1 MRLHLVA
8 PEGEREPQGVNLTP
22 NPFHPL
28 LLCIDI
34 RGRDLIIQI
43 THDHSS
49 DCTGGISIK
58 KILVV
63 DDNAAILEVVSELI
77 SAAGYLPITAT
88 GGKECLDMVA
98 SESPDLVLL
107 DINMPDMDGWTVLRT
122 LKERGLAG
130 NTKIMM
136 LTATTEIGTDI
147 FGLQDVV
154 SGYIR
159 KPFNNDELGARL
171 KEVLQDQPVVVEE
184 PKVEK
189 EPPKKSFFSML
200 RKKEEPPQH
209 DGGMEAPIASA
220 KVYELR
226 RGFAYLVKETK
237 PQKAFEIFQDQ
248 VTHNI
253 QGLCVTRQHPTII
266 RKEWGL
272 EKTPIIW
279 LSNQL
284 GKVYVNPS
292 NIGILSDTIVRFVEK
307 SGDGV
312 ILIDGIEFL
321 IVNNDFD
328 KVLRMLHHITE
339 AVMENRSRLILSVD
353 PRTLEIRELALL
365 ERNMEIIEG
374 NLPPHQ

>member
-1 MRLHLVA
+1 M
-8 PEGEREPQGVNLTP
+8 
-22 NPFHPL
+22 
-28 LLCIDI
+28 
-34 RGRDLIIQI
+34 
-43 THDHSS
+43 
-49 DCTGGISIK
+49 
-58 KILVV
+58 
-63 DDNAAILEVVSELI
+63 DDNTAILEIVSELI
-77 SAAGYLPITAT
+77 SAAGYQPMTAS
-88 GGKECLDMVA
+88 GGRECLSKIQ

-107 DINMPDMDGWTVLRT
+107 DINMPDMDGWSVLRT
-122 LKERGLAG
+122 LKEKGLAES
-130 NTKIMM
+130 TKIMM

-159 KPFNNDELGARL
+159 KPFNNDDLAARL
-171 KEVLQDQPVVVEE
+171 REMLGDQPQVKEE

-189 EPPKKSFFSML
+189 DRKGLRSLL
-200 RKKEEPPQH
+200 RKKEEES
-209 DGGMEAPIASA
+209 GMEVARSSA

-226 RGFAYLVKETK
+226 RGFSYLVKEPK
-237 PQKAFEIFQDQ
+237 PNKSFEIFVDQ

-328 KVLRMLHHITE
+328 KVLRMVHHVTE
-339 AVMENRSRLILSVD
+339 AVMENRSRLIVSVD
-353 PRTLEIRELALL
+353 PRTLETRELALL
-365 ERNMEIIEG
+365 ERNMEIIEAEEAKR
-374 NLPPHQ
+374 Q

>member
-1 MRLHLVA
+1 M
-8 PEGEREPQGVNLTP
+8 
-22 NPFHPL
+22 
-28 LLCIDI
+28 
-34 RGRDLIIQI
+34 
-43 THDHSS
+43 
-49 DCTGGISIK
+49 
-58 KILVV
+58 
-63 DDNAAILEVVSELI
+63 DDNTAILEIVSELI
-77 SAAGYLPITAT
+77 SAAGYQPMTAT
-88 GGKECLDMVA
+88 GGRECL
-98 SESPDLVLL
+98 SKIQTERPDLVLL
-107 DINMPDMDGWTVLRT
+107 DINMPDMDGWSVLRT
-122 LKERGLAG
+122 IKEKGLAE

-159 KPFNNDELGARL
+159 KPFNNDELAVRFREILG
-171 KEVLQDQPVVVEE
+171 DQAQVKEE
-184 PKVEK
+184 PKGEK
-189 EPPKKSFFSML
+189 DRKGLRSLL
-200 RKKEEPPQH
+200 RKKEEEN
-209 DGGMEAPIASA
+209 GMEVARSSA

-226 RGFAYLVKETK
+226 RGFSYLVKETK
-237 PQKAFEIFQDQ
+237 PTKSFEIFVDQ

-292 NIGILSDTIVRFVEK
+292 NIGILSDTIIRFVEK
-307 SGDGV
+307 SNDGV

-328 KVLRMLHHITE
+328 KVLRMVHHVTE
-339 AVMENRSRLILSVD
+339 AVMENRSRLIVSVD
-353 PRTLEIRELALL
+353 PRTLETRELALL
-365 ERNMEIIEG
+365 ERNMEIIEAEEAKR
-374 NLPPHQ
+374 Q

>member
-1 MRLHLVA
+1 M
-8 PEGEREPQGVNLTP
+8 
-22 NPFHPL
+22 
-28 LLCIDI
+28 
-34 RGRDLIIQI
+34 
-43 THDHSS
+43 
-49 DCTGGISIK
+49 
-58 KILVV
+58 
-63 DDNAAILEVVSELI
+63 DDNTAILEIVSELI
-77 SAAGYLPITAT
+77 SAAGYQPMTAT
-88 GGKECLDMVA
+88 GGRECLSKIQA
-98 SESPDLVLL
+98 ERPDLVLL
-107 DINMPDMDGWTVLRT
+107 DINMPDMDGWSVLRT
-122 LKERGLAG
+122 IKEKGLAE

-159 KPFNNDELGARL
+159 KPFNNDELAVRL
-171 KEVLQDQPVVVEE
+171 REMLGDQPQAKEE
-184 PKVEK
+184 PKSEK
-189 EPPKKSFFSML
+189 DRRGLRSLL
-200 RKKEEPPQH
+200 RKKEEES
-209 DGGMEAPIASA
+209 GMEVARSSA

-226 RGFAYLVKETK
+226 RGFSYLVKETK
-237 PQKAFEIFQDQ
+237 PNKSFEIFVDQ

-292 NIGILSDTIVRFVEK
+292 NIGILSDTIIRFVEK

-328 KVLRMLHHITE
+328 KVLRMVHHVTE
-339 AVMENRSRLILSVD
+339 AVMENRSRLIVSVD
-353 PRTLEIRELALL
+353 PRTLETRELALL
-365 ERNMEIIEG
+365 ERNMEIIEAEEAK
-374 NLPPHQ
+374 HQ

>member
-1 MRLHLVA
+1 M
-8 PEGEREPQGVNLTP
+8 
-22 NPFHPL
+22 
-28 LLCIDI
+28 
-34 RGRDLIIQI
+34 
-43 THDHSS
+43 
-49 DCTGGISIK
+49 
-58 KILVV
+58 VV
-63 DDNAAILEVVSELI
+63 DDNTAILEIVSELI
-77 SAAGYLPITAT
+77 SAAGYQPMTAT
-88 GGKECLDMVA
+88 GGRECLSKIQA
-98 SESPDLVLL
+98 ERPDLVLL
-107 DINMPDMDGWTVLRT
+107 DINMPDMDGWSVLRT
-122 LKERGLAG
+122 IKEKGLAE

-159 KPFNNDELGARL
+159 KPFNNDELAVRL
-171 KEVLQDQPVVVEE
+171 REMLGDQPQAKEE
-184 PKVEK
+184 PKSEK
-189 EPPKKSFFSML
+189 DRRGLRSLL
-200 RKKEEPPQH
+200 RKKEEES
-209 DGGMEAPIASA
+209 GMEVARSSA
-220 KVYELR
+220 KIYELR
-226 RGFAYLVKETK
+226 RGFSYLVKETK
-237 PQKAFEIFQDQ
+237 PNKSFEIFVDQ

-292 NIGILSDTIVRFVEK
+292 NIGILSDTIIRFVEK

-328 KVLRMLHHITE
+328 KVLRMVHHVTE
-339 AVMENRSRLILSVD
+339 AVMENRSRLIVSVD
-353 PRTLEIRELALL
+353 PRTLETRELALL
-365 ERNMEIIEG
+365 ERNMEIIEAEEAKR
-374 NLPPHQ
+374 Q

>member
-1 MRLHLVA
+1 
-8 PEGEREPQGVNLTP
+8 
-22 NPFHPL
+22 
-28 LLCIDI
+28 
-34 RGRDLIIQI
+34 
-43 THDHSS
+43 
-49 DCTGGISIK
+49 
-58 KILVV
+58 LVV
-63 DDNAAILEVVSELI
+63 DDNTAILEIVSELI
-77 SAAGYLPITAT
+77 SAAGYQPMTAT
-88 GGKECLDMVA
+88 GGRECLSKIQA
-98 SESPDLVLL
+98 ERPDLVLL
-107 DINMPDMDGWTVLRT
+107 DINMPDMDGWSVLRT
-122 LKERGLAG
+122 IKEKGLAE

-159 KPFNNDELGARL
+159 KPFNNDELAVRL
-171 KEVLQDQPVVVEE
+171 REMLGDQPQAKEE
-184 PKVEK
+184 PKSEK
-189 EPPKKSFFSML
+189 DRRGLRSLL
-200 RKKEEPPQH
+200 RKKEEES
-209 DGGMEAPIASA
+209 GMEVARSSA

-226 RGFAYLVKETK
+226 RGFSYLVKETK
-237 PQKAFEIFQDQ
+237 PNKSFEIFVDQ

-292 NIGILSDTIVRFVEK
+292 NIGILSDTIIRFVEK

-328 KVLRMLHHITE
+328 KVLRMVHHVTE
-339 AVMENRSRLILSVD
+339 AVMENRSRLIVSVD
-353 PRTLEIRELALL
+353 PRTLETRELALL
-365 ERNMEIIEG
+365 ERNMEIIEAEEAK
-374 NLPPHQ
+374 HQ

>member
-1 MRLHLVA
+1 
-8 PEGEREPQGVNLTP
+8 
-22 NPFHPL
+22 
-28 LLCIDI
+28 
-34 RGRDLIIQI
+34 
-43 THDHSS
+43 
-49 DCTGGISIK
+49 
-58 KILVV
+58 V
-63 DDNAAILEVVSELI
+63 DDNTAILEIVSELI
-77 SAAGYLPITAT
+77 SAAGYQPMTAT
-88 GGKECLDMVA
+88 GGRECL
-98 SESPDLVLL
+98 SKIQTERPDLVLL
-107 DINMPDMDGWTVLRT
+107 DINMPDMDGWSVLRT
-122 LKERGLAG
+122 IKEKGLAE

-159 KPFNNDELGARL
+159 KPFNNDELGVRFREIL
-171 KEVLQDQPVVVEE
+171 GDQPPVNEE
-184 PKVEK
+184 PKGEK
-189 EPPKKSFFSML
+189 DRKGLRSLL
-200 RKKEEPPQH
+200 RKREEEN
-209 DGGMEAPIASA
+209 GMEVARSSA

-226 RGFAYLVKETK
+226 RGFSYLVKETK
-237 PQKAFEIFQDQ
+237 PNKSFEIFVDQ

-292 NIGILSDTIVRFVEK
+292 NIGILSDTIIRFVEK
-307 SGDGV
+307 SNDGV

-328 KVLRMLHHITE
+328 KVLRMVHHVTE
-339 AVMENRSRLILSVD
+339 AVMENRSRLIVSVD
-353 PRTLEIRELALL
+353 PRTLETRELALL
-365 ERNMEIIEG
+365 ERNMEIIEAEEAKR
-374 NLPPHQ
+374 Q

>member
-1 MRLHLVA
+1 
-8 PEGEREPQGVNLTP
+8 
-22 NPFHPL
+22 
-28 LLCIDI
+28 
-34 RGRDLIIQI
+34 
-43 THDHSS
+43 
-49 DCTGGISIK
+49 
-58 KILVV
+58 V
-63 DDNAAILEVVSELI
+63 DDNTAILEIVSELI
-77 SAAGYLPITAT
+77 SAAGYQPMTAT
-88 GGKECLDMVA
+88 GGRECLSKIQ
-98 SESPDLVLL
+98 SERPDLVLL
-107 DINMPDMDGWTVLRT
+107 DINMPDMDGWSVLRT
-122 LKERGLAG
+122 LKEKGLAE

-159 KPFNNDELGARL
+159 KPFNNDDLSARL
-171 KEVLQDQPVVVEE
+171 RE
-184 PKVEK
+184 
-189 EPPKKSFFSML
+189 ML
-200 RKKEEPPQH
+200 GDSPQVKEEPRMEK
-209 DGGMEAPIASA
+209 DRKGLRSLLRKREEDSGMEVARSSA

-226 RGFAYLVKETK
+226 RGFSYLVKETK
-237 PQKAFEIFQDQ
+237 PNKSFEIFVDQ

-292 NIGILSDTIVRFVEK
+292 NIGILSDTIIRFVEK

-328 KVLRMLHHITE
+328 KVLRMVHHVTE
-339 AVMENRSRLILSVD
+339 AVMENRSRLIVSVD
-353 PRTLEIRELALL
+353 PRTLETRELALL
-365 ERNMEIIEG
+365 ERNMEIIEAEEAKR
-374 NLPPHQ
+374 

>member
-1 MRLHLVA
+1 M
-8 PEGEREPQGVNLTP
+8 
-22 NPFHPL
+22 
-28 LLCIDI
+28 
-34 RGRDLIIQI
+34 
-43 THDHSS
+43 
-49 DCTGGISIK
+49 
-58 KILVV
+58 
-63 DDNAAILEVVSELI
+63 DDNTAILEIVSELI
-77 SAAGYLPITAT
+77 SAAGYQPITAT
-88 GGKECLDMVA
+88 GGRECLTKI
-98 SESPDLVLL
+98 ETEKPDLVLL
-107 DINMPDMDGWTVLRT
+107 DINMPDMDGWSVLRT
-122 LKERGLAG
+122 LKEKGMPE
-130 NTKIMM
+130 NMKVMM

-159 KPFNNDELGARL
+159 KPFNNDELSARL
-171 KEVLQDQPVVVEE
+171 REMLGDQPKVKEE

-189 EPPKKSFFSML
+189 ERKGLLSLL
-200 RKKEEPPQH
+200 RKKDEEI
-209 DGGMEAPIASA
+209 GMEVARSSA

-226 RGFAYLVKETK
+226 RGFSYLVKETK
-237 PQKAFEIFQDQ
+237 PTKSFEIFVDQ

-253 QGLCVTRQHPTII
+253 QGLCVTRQHPSII

-292 NIGILSDTIVRFVEK
+292 NIGILSDTIIRFVEK

-328 KVLRMLHHITE
+328 KVLRMVHHVTE
-339 AVMENRSRLILSVD
+339 AVMENRSRLIVSVD
-353 PRTLEIRELALL
+353 PRTLDTRELALL
-365 ERNMEIIEG
+365 ERNMEIIDAEEAKH
-374 NLPPHQ
+374 P

>member
-1 MRLHLVA
+1 M
-8 PEGEREPQGVNLTP
+8 
-22 NPFHPL
+22 
-28 LLCIDI
+28 
-34 RGRDLIIQI
+34 
-43 THDHSS
+43 
-49 DCTGGISIK
+49 
-58 KILVV
+58 
-63 DDNAAILEVVSELI
+63 DDNTAILEIVSELI
-77 SAAGYLPITAT
+77 SAAGYQPLTAT
-88 GGKECLDMVA
+88 GGRECL
-98 SESPDLVLL
+98 SKIQTEKPDLVLL

-122 LKERGLAG
+122 IKEKGMAES
-130 NTKIMM
+130 TKIMM

-159 KPFNNDELGARL
+159 KPFNNDELTQRFREILGEKPL
-171 KEVLQDQPVVVEE
+171 VKDE

-189 EPPKKSFFSML
+189 DRKGL
-200 RKKEEPPQH
+200 RSLLRRKEEES
-209 DGGMEAPIASA
+209 GMEVARSSA

-226 RGFAYLVKETK
+226 RGFSYLVKETK
-237 PQKAFEIFQDQ
+237 PNKSFEIFVDQ

-253 QGLCVTRQHPTII
+253 QGLCVTRQHPTNI

-292 NIGILSDTIVRFVEK
+292 NIGILSDTIIRFVEK

-328 KVLRMLHHITE
+328 KVLRMIHHVTE
-339 AVMENRSRLILSVD
+339 AVMENRSRLIVSVD
-353 PRTLEIRELALL
+353 PRTLETRELALL
-365 ERNMEIIEG
+365 ERNMEIIEAEEA
-374 NLPPHQ
+374 NHQ

>member
-1 MRLHLVA
+1 M
-8 PEGEREPQGVNLTP
+8 
-22 NPFHPL
+22 
-28 LLCIDI
+28 
-34 RGRDLIIQI
+34 
-43 THDHSS
+43 
-49 DCTGGISIK
+49 
-58 KILVV
+58 
-63 DDNAAILEVVSELI
+63 DDNTAILEIVSELI
-77 SAAGYLPITAT
+77 STAGYQPITAT
-88 GGKECLDMVA
+88 GGRECL
-98 SESPDLVLL
+98 SKIETERPDLVLL
-107 DINMPDMDGWTVLRT
+107 DINMPDMDGWSVLRT
-122 LKERGLAG
+122 LKEKGMPE
-130 NTKIMM
+130 NMKVMM

-159 KPFNNDELGARL
+159 KPFNNDELSARL
-171 KEVLQDQPVVVEE
+171 REMLGDHPQVKEE

-189 EPPKKSFFSML
+189 ERKGLRSLL
-200 RKKEEPPQH
+200 RKKEEES
-209 DGGMEAPIASA
+209 GMEVARSSA

-226 RGFAYLVKETK
+226 RGFSYLVKETK
-237 PQKAFEIFQDQ
+237 PTKSFEIFVDQ

-292 NIGILSDTIVRFVEK
+292 NIGILSDTIIRFVEK

-328 KVLRMLHHITE
+328 KVLRMVHHVTE
-339 AVMENRSRLILSVD
+339 AVMENRSRLIVSVD
-353 PRTLEIRELALL
+353 PRTLDTRELALL
-365 ERNMEIIEG
+365 ERNMEIIEADEAK
-374 NLPPHQ
+374 HQ

>member
-1 MRLHLVA
+1 M
-8 PEGEREPQGVNLTP
+8 
-22 NPFHPL
+22 
-28 LLCIDI
+28 
-34 RGRDLIIQI
+34 
-43 THDHSS
+43 
-49 DCTGGISIK
+49 
-58 KILVV
+58 
-63 DDNAAILEVVSELI
+63 DDNTAILEIVSELI
-77 SAAGYLPITAT
+77 SAAGYQPMTAT
-88 GGKECLDMVA
+88 GGRECLSKIQ
-98 SESPDLVLL
+98 SERPDLVLL
-107 DINMPDMDGWTVLRT
+107 DINMPDMDGWSVLRT
-122 LKERGLAG
+122 LKEKGLAE

-159 KPFNNDELGARL
+159 KPFNNDDLSARL
-171 KEVLQDQPVVVEE
+171 RE
-184 PKVEK
+184 
-189 EPPKKSFFSML
+189 ML
-200 RKKEEPPQH
+200 GDSPQVKEEPRMEK
-209 DGGMEAPIASA
+209 DRKGLRSLLRKREEDSGMEVARSSA

-226 RGFAYLVKETK
+226 RGFSYLVKETK
-237 PQKAFEIFQDQ
+237 PNKSFEIFVDQ

-292 NIGILSDTIVRFVEK
+292 NIGILSDTIIRFVEK

-328 KVLRMLHHITE
+328 KVLRMVHHVTE
-339 AVMENRSRLILSVD
+339 AVMENRSRLIVSVD
-353 PRTLEIRELALL
+353 PRTLETRELALL
-365 ERNMEIIEG
+365 ERNMEIIEAEEAKR
-374 NLPPHQ
+374 

>member
-1 MRLHLVA
+1 
-8 PEGEREPQGVNLTP
+8 
-22 NPFHPL
+22 
-28 LLCIDI
+28 
-34 RGRDLIIQI
+34 
-43 THDHSS
+43 
-49 DCTGGISIK
+49 
-58 KILVV
+58 V
-63 DDNAAILEVVSELI
+63 DDNTAILEIVSELI
-77 SAAGYLPITAT
+77 SAAGYQPITAT
-88 GGKECLDMVA
+88 GGRECL
-98 SESPDLVLL
+98 SKIETERPDLVLL

-122 LKERGLAG
+122 LKEKGMAENL
-130 NTKIMM
+130 KVMM

-159 KPFNNDELGARL
+159 KPFNNDELSARL
-171 KEVLQDQPVVVEE
+171 REMLGDQPQVKEE
-184 PKVEK
+184 PKPEK
-189 EPPKKSFFSML
+189 ERKGLRSLL
-200 RKKEEPPQH
+200 RKKEEEI
-209 DGGMEAPIASA
+209 GMEVARSSA

-226 RGFAYLVKETK
+226 RGFSYLVKETK
-237 PQKAFEIFQDQ
+237 PTKSFEIFVDQ

-253 QGLCVTRQHPTII
+253 QGLCVTRQHPTNI

-292 NIGILSDTIVRFVEK
+292 NIGILSDTIIRFVEK

-328 KVLRMLHHITE
+328 KVLRMVHHVTE
-339 AVMENRSRLILSVD
+339 AVMENRSRLIVSVD
-353 PRTLEIRELALL
+353 PRTLDTRELALL
-365 ERNMEIIEG
+365 ERNMEIIDADE
-374 NLPPHQ
+374 PKHQ

>member
-1 MRLHLVA
+1 M
-8 PEGEREPQGVNLTP
+8 
-22 NPFHPL
+22 
-28 LLCIDI
+28 
-34 RGRDLIIQI
+34 
-43 THDHSS
+43 
-49 DCTGGISIK
+49 
-58 KILVV
+58 
-63 DDNAAILEVVSELI
+63 DDNTAILEIVSELI
-77 SAAGYLPITAT
+77 SAAGYQPITAT
-88 GGKECLDMVA
+88 GGRDCLTKI
-98 SESPDLVLL
+98 ETEKPDLVLL
-107 DINMPDMDGWTVLRT
+107 DINMPDMDGWSVLRT
-122 LKERGLAG
+122 LKEKGMSE
-130 NTKIMM
+130 NTKVMM

-159 KPFNNDELGARL
+159 KPFNNDELSARL
-171 KEVLQDQPVVVEE
+171 REMLGDQPKVKEE

-189 EPPKKSFFSML
+189 ERKGLFSLL
-200 RKKEEPPQH
+200 RKKDEEI
-209 DGGMEAPIASA
+209 GMEVARSSA

-226 RGFAYLVKETK
+226 RGFSYLVKETK
-237 PQKAFEIFQDQ
+237 PTKSFEIFVDQ

-253 QGLCVTRQHPTII
+253 QGLCVTRQHPSII

-292 NIGILSDTIVRFVEK
+292 NIGILSDTIIRFVEK

-328 KVLRMLHHITE
+328 KVLRMVHHVTE
-339 AVMENRSRLILSVD
+339 AVMENRSRLIVSVD
-353 PRTLEIRELALL
+353 PRTLDTRELALL
-365 ERNMEIIEG
+365 ERNMEIIDAEEAKH
-374 NLPPHQ
+374 P

>member
-1 MRLHLVA
+1 
-8 PEGEREPQGVNLTP
+8 
-22 NPFHPL
+22 
-28 LLCIDI
+28 
-34 RGRDLIIQI
+34 
-43 THDHSS
+43 
-49 DCTGGISIK
+49 
-58 KILVV
+58 LVV
-63 DDNAAILEVVSELI
+63 DDNTAILEIVSELI
-77 SAAGYLPITAT
+77 SAAGYQPMTAT
-88 GGKECLDMVA
+88 GGRECLSKIQA
-98 SESPDLVLL
+98 ERPDLVLL
-107 DINMPDMDGWTVLRT
+107 DINMPDMDGWSVLRT
-122 LKERGLAG
+122 LKEKGLAE

-159 KPFNNDELGARL
+159 KPFNNDELAVRL
-171 KEVLQDQPVVVEE
+171 REMLGDQPQAKEE
-184 PKVEK
+184 PKSEK
-189 EPPKKSFFSML
+189 DRRGLRSLL
-200 RKKEEPPQH
+200 RKKEEES
-209 DGGMEAPIASA
+209 GMEVARSSA

-226 RGFAYLVKETK
+226 RGFSYLVKETK
-237 PQKAFEIFQDQ
+237 PNKSFEIFVDQ

-292 NIGILSDTIVRFVEK
+292 NIGILSDTIIRFVEK

-328 KVLRMLHHITE
+328 KVLRMVHHVTE
-339 AVMENRSRLILSVD
+339 AVMENRSRLIVSVD
-353 PRTLEIRELALL
+353 PRTLETRELALL
-365 ERNMEIIEG
+365 ERNMEIIEAEEAKR
-374 NLPPHQ
+374 Q

>member
-1 MRLHLVA
+1 M
-8 PEGEREPQGVNLTP
+8 
-22 NPFHPL
+22 
-28 LLCIDI
+28 
-34 RGRDLIIQI
+34 
-43 THDHSS
+43 
-49 DCTGGISIK
+49 
-58 KILVV
+58 
-63 DDNAAILEVVSELI
+63 DDNTAILEIVSELI
-77 SAAGYLPITAT
+77 SAAGYQPMTAT
-88 GGKECLDMVA
+88 GGREGLSKIQAER
-98 SESPDLVLL
+98 PDLVLL
-107 DINMPDMDGWTVLRT
+107 DINMPDMDGWSVLRT
-122 LKERGLAG
+122 LKEKGLAE
-130 NTKIMM
+130 NTRIMM

-159 KPFNNDELGARL
+159 KPFNNDELASRL
-171 KEVLQDQPVVVEE
+171 REVLGDQPKVREE
-184 PKVEK
+184 PRSDRDRKGLR
-189 EPPKKSFFSML
+189 SLL
-200 RKKEEPPQH
+200 RKKEEEN
-209 DGGMEAPIASA
+209 GMEEARSSA

-226 RGFAYLVKETK
+226 RGFSYLVKETK
-237 PQKAFEIFQDQ
+237 PNKSFEIFVDQ

-292 NIGILSDTIVRFVEK
+292 NIGILSDTIIRFVEK

-328 KVLRMLHHITE
+328 KVLRMVHHVTE
-339 AVMENRSRLILSVD
+339 AVMENRSRLIVSVD
-353 PRTLEIRELALL
+353 PRTLETRELALL
-365 ERNMEIIEG
+365 ERNMEIIEAEDAK
-374 NLPPHQ
+374 PRQ

>member
-1 MRLHLVA
+1 M
-8 PEGEREPQGVNLTP
+8 
-22 NPFHPL
+22 
-28 LLCIDI
+28 
-34 RGRDLIIQI
+34 
-43 THDHSS
+43 
-49 DCTGGISIK
+49 
-58 KILVV
+58 
-63 DDNAAILEVVSELI
+63 DDNTAILEIVSELI
-77 SAAGYLPITAT
+77 SAAGYQPMTAT
-88 GGKECLDMVA
+88 GGRECL
-98 SESPDLVLL
+98 SKIQTERPDLVLL
-107 DINMPDMDGWTVLRT
+107 DINMPDMDGWSVLRT
-122 LKERGLAG
+122 IKEKGLAE

-159 KPFNNDELGARL
+159 KPFNNDELAVRFREILG
-171 KEVLQDQPVVVEE
+171 DQAQVKEE
-184 PKVEK
+184 PKGEK
-189 EPPKKSFFSML
+189 DRKGLRSLL
-200 RKKEEPPQH
+200 RKKEEEN
-209 DGGMEAPIASA
+209 GMEVARSSA

-226 RGFAYLVKETK
+226 RGFSYLVKETK
-237 PQKAFEIFQDQ
+237 PNKSFEIFVDQ

-292 NIGILSDTIVRFVEK
+292 NIGILSDTIIRFVEK
-307 SGDGV
+307 SNDGV

-328 KVLRMLHHITE
+328 KVLRMVHHVTE
-339 AVMENRSRLILSVD
+339 AVMENRSRLIVSVD
-353 PRTLEIRELALL
+353 PRTLETRELALL
-365 ERNMEIIEG
+365 ERNMEIIEAEEAKR
-374 NLPPHQ
+374 Q